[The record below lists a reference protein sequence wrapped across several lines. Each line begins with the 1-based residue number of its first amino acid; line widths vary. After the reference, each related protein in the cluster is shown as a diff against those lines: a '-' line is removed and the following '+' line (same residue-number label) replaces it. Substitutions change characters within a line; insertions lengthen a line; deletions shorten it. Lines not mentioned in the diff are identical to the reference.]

1 MRYELQIALR
11 YLRARRRDAFIS
23 ITTLFT
29 AIGVMIGV
37 AALVLVLAV
46 MSGFE
51 QSLRQRIR
59 TLTPQVEVLGITGSI
74 TGYPDM
80 EARIDALPAVAGSD
94 PFVIGQA
101 MMSSTRGLSGV
112 LVRGI
117 DPKNAAIVSQLL
129 QYIQQ
134 GTLGSLAAGPITPLD
149 APTVKQIPASPTTSS
164 TQPVQLSDG
173 AVAIGVSLA
182 GKLKVHVGDL
192 LNVVAP
198 ISMGPNAE
206 LATKTGH
213 FVVGAIFE
221 SGVAFLDKNLA
232 FMGLPNAQSFFG
244 REGKVDGVEIRLRS
258 LDQTDAVTA
267 QIRTMLGPN
276 YQVTNWKQFNQAAA
290 AGFQMLKQVYAVVLL
305 LLIAVAA
312 FNLVA
317 TLIMVVMEKRK
328 DIAVLMAMGATPQ
341 DIRRIFV
348 LKGLIVG
355 AIGTAAGLSLGGLG
369 CFVLSHYHFIHIQ
382 REIYGMS
389 SLPIDVQP
397 LSFVLVAIASLI
409 LCLLA
414 TFYPA
419 RQAANALPVEV
430 FRA

>member
-37 AALVLVLAV
+37 AALVMVLAV

-51 QSLRQRIR
+51 QSLRQRIL
-59 TLTPQVEVLGITGSI
+59 TLTPQVEVLGFGGSI
-74 TGYPDM
+74 IGYPEM
-80 EARIDALPAVAGSD
+80 EKRIDGLSAVGGSD
-94 PFVIGQA
+94 PFVVGQA
-101 MMSSTRGLSGV
+101 MMSSAHGLSGV

-117 DPKNAAIVSQLL
+117 DPKNAAILTQLL

-134 GTLGSLAAGPITPLD
+134 GSITSLAAGPTTPLET
-149 APTVKQIPASPTTSS
+149 ATPKAKPASDAGASVSP
-164 TQPVQLSDG
+164 PVSDG
-173 AVAIGVSLA
+173 AVAIGVTLA
-182 GKLKVHVGDL
+182 TKLKVHVGDL

-206 LATKTGH
+206 LTTKTGH
-213 FVVGAIFE
+213 FIVGAIFA

-232 FMGLPNAQSFFG
+232 FMGLPNAQLFFG
-244 REGKVDGVEIRLRS
+244 REGKVDGIEVRLKN

-267 QIRTMLGPN
+267 QIRTMLGPD
-276 YQVTNWKQFNQAAA
+276 YQVTNWEQFNQAAA
-290 AGFQMLKQVYAVVLL
+290 AGFQMLKEVYAIVLL

-328 DIAVLMAMGATPQ
+328 DIAVLMAMGATPG

-355 AIGTAAGLSLGGLG
+355 AIGTAAGLAIGGLG
-369 CFVLSHYHFIHIQ
+369 CFIVAHYHFIHIQ

-389 SLPIDVQP
+389 SLPVDVQP
-397 LSFVLVAIASLI
+397 LSFVLVAIASLL

-414 TFYPA
+414 TFYPS
-419 RQAANALPVEV
+419 RQAANALPIEV
-430 FRA
+430 FRS

>member
-11 YLRARRRDAFIS
+11 YLRARRRDVFIS

-37 AALVLVLAV
+37 AALVMVLAV

-51 QSLRQRIR
+51 QSLRQRIL
-59 TLTPQVEVLGITGSI
+59 TLTPQVEVLGFGGSI
-74 TGYPDM
+74 VGYPEM
-80 EARIDALPAVAGSD
+80 EARIDALPSVAGSD

-117 DPKNAAIVSQLL
+117 DPKNAAIATQLL

-134 GTLGSLAAGPITPLD
+134 GSVGSLAAGPTTPLETSALKGNPPD
-149 APTVKQIPASPTTSS
+149 EAGPPTARPSI
-164 TQPVQLSDG
+164 SDG
-173 AVAIGVSLA
+173 AIAIGVTLA
-182 GKLKVHVGDL
+182 DKLKVHVGDSL
-192 LNVVAP
+192 SVVAP

-213 FVVGAIFE
+213 FIVGAIFA

-244 REGKVDGVEIRLRS
+244 RQGKVDGVEVRLKN
-258 LDQTDAVTA
+258 LDQTDAVTG
-267 QIRTMLGPN
+267 QIRAMLGSD
-276 YQVTNWKQFNQAAA
+276 YQVTNWEQFNAAAA
-290 AGFQMLKQVYAVVLL
+290 AGFEMLKEVYAVVLL

-328 DIAVLMAMGATPQ
+328 DIAVLMAMGATPG

-355 AIGTAAGLSLGGLG
+355 AIGTAAGLGIGGLG
-369 CFVLSHYHFIHIQ
+369 CFILAHYHFIHIQ

-397 LSFVLVAIASLI
+397 LSFVLVAVASLI

>member
-1 MRYELQIALR
+1 LRYELQIAIR

-37 AALVLVLAV
+37 AALIMVLAV

-51 QSLRQRIR
+51 QSLRQRIL
-59 TLTPQVEVLGITGSI
+59 TLTPQVEVLAFGASI
-74 TGYPDM
+74 TSYPQI
-80 EARIDALPAVAGSD
+80 EQRIDALPGVAGSD

-101 MMSSTRGLSGV
+101 MMSSKRGLSGV

-117 DPKNAAIVSQLL
+117 DPRNAAIVTQLL
-129 QYIQQ
+129 EYIQQ
-134 GTLGSLAAGPITPLD
+134 GNLGSLATGPITPID
-149 APTVKQIPASPTTSS
+149 TATGKNSAANPSESVPPTAA
-164 TQPVQLSDG
+164 SDG
-173 AVAIGVSLA
+173 GIAIGVTLA
-182 GKLKVHVGDL
+182 SKLKVRVGDSI
-192 LNVVAP
+192 NVVAP
-198 ISMGPNAE
+198 LSMGPNAE
-206 LATKTGH
+206 LTTKTGH
-213 FVVGAIFE
+213 FTVGAIFA

-244 REGKVDGVEIRLRS
+244 REGKVDGVEVRLKN
-258 LDQTDAVTA
+258 LDQTGAVTA
-267 QIRTMLGPN
+267 QIRAMLGPD
-276 YQVTNWKQFNQAAA
+276 YEITNWKQFNQAAA
-290 AGFQMLKQVYAVVLL
+290 AGFEMLKRVYAIVLL

-317 TLIMVVMEKRK
+317 PLIMVVMEKRK
-328 DIAVLMAMGATPQ
+328 DIAVLMAMGATPA

-355 AIGTAAGLSLGGLG
+355 GIGTAAGLSLGGLG
-369 CFVLSHYHFIHIQ
+369 CFILAHYHFIHIQ
-382 REIYGMS
+382 REIYGIS
-389 SLPIDVQP
+389 SLPVDVQP
-397 LSFVLVAIASLI
+397 LSFVLVAVASLI

-419 RQAANALPVEV
+419 RTAANALPVEV
-430 FRA
+430 FRS

>member
-1 MRYELQIALR
+1 LRYELQIALR

-51 QSLRQRIR
+51 QSLRQRIL
-59 TLTPQVEVLGITGSI
+59 TLTPKVEVLGITSSI

-134 GTLGSLAAGPITPLD
+134 GTLGSLAAGPTTPLD
-149 APTVKQIPASPTTSS
+149 PSTLKQTPASPATSS
-164 TQPVQLSDG
+164 KRPVQLSDG
-173 AVAIGVSLA
+173 AVAIGVTLA
-182 GKLKVHVGDL
+182 SKLKVHVGDL

-232 FMGLPNAQSFFG
+232 FMGLPNAQTFFG

-355 AIGTAAGLSLGGLG
+355 AIGTGAGLSLGGLG
-369 CFVLSHYHFIHIQ
+369 CFILSHYHFIHIQ

>member
-51 QSLRQRIR
+51 QSLRQRIL

-149 APTVKQIPASPTTSS
+149 SSTLKQTLASPTTSS
-164 TQPVQLSDG
+164 TPPVQLSDG
-173 AVAIGVSLA
+173 AVAIGVTLA
-182 GKLKVHVGDL
+182 SKLKVHVGDL

-232 FMGLPNAQSFFG
+232 FMGLPNAQTFFG

-267 QIRTMLGPN
+267 QIRAMLGPN

-355 AIGTAAGLSLGGLG
+355 AIGTGAGLSLGGLG
-369 CFVLSHYHFIHIQ
+369 CFILSHYHFIHIQ

>member
-1 MRYELQIALR
+1 LRYELQIALR

-51 QSLRQRIR
+51 QSLRQRIL

-149 APTVKQIPASPTTSS
+149 APTVKQTPVSPTTSS

-173 AVAIGVSLA
+173 AVAIGVTLA